1 MATFHTTLYN
11 SRQLY
16 AILALELLL
25 SLDEPLQLLAWKW
38 NKFERRKCGEMTVG
52 FWNVEKIALIY
63 LYQELKNL

>member
-1 MATFHTTLYN
+1 
-11 SRQLY
+11 
-16 AILALELLL
+16 LELLL

-38 NKFERRKCGEMTVG
+38 NKFERRKWGELTVG